1 MKTTYIIASFL
12 VALGLLSGCEKKDPV
27 PADTTV
33 TTVVETPTAAPT
45 PAPEVVPTDSASS
58 SSDAVVPTDA
68 PAAETA
74 PAQ

>member
-27 PADTTV
+27 PSDTTV
-33 TTVVETPTAAPT
+33 TTVVEQPTAAPT
-45 PAPEVVPTDSASS
+45 PTPEVAPMESASS
-58 SSDAVVPTDA
+58 SADAVPTDA